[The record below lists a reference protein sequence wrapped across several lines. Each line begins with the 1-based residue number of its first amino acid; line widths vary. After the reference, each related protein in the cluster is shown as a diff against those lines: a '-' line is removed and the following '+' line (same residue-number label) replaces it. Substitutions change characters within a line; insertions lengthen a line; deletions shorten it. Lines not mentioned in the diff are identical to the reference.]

1 MNLLFRLHHLFFLSI
16 LFLAS
21 CVSPEKLRKEL
32 VYFNQGIDSAAI
44 AGYMLEEPV
53 IQKGDLL
60 QINISSRSAS
70 ANLLFSQNMVQ
81 PNVGGAVVS
90 NQSSVMNDQA
100 NQYLVDIASGDIKM
114 PVLGVIHAEGLTK
127 SLLEKEIIRRAAEF
141 VNEAPVVNIRFMN
154 FRVTFLGNVTTP
166 GTKLFDTERVT
177 FLQALGEVGGVAP
190 GGDLKNILLFRE
202 INGKR
207 TLHKIDLTKVDFL
220 NTKENQ
226 LKQNDVVYVSPND
239 RQLAAYDIMAQRRLQ
254 YVNIGL
260 ALVNV
265 IFVITNLFR

>member
-1 MNLLFRLHHLFFLSI
+1 MSLLLRIVNICFL
-16 LFLAS
+16 LVFMFAA
-21 CVSPEKLRKEL
+21 CVTPEKLRNEL
-32 VYFNQGIDSAAI
+32 VYFNQGIDSMAI
-44 AGYMLEEPV
+44 ANYVLDEPV

-81 PNVGGAVVS
+81 PNVGGVTAS
-90 NQSSVMNDQA
+90 SQSTMNTQA
-100 NQYLVDIASGDIKM
+100 NQYLVDLATGDIKM
-114 PVLGVIHAEGLTK
+114 PMLGVIPAEGLTK
-127 SLLEKEIIRRAAEF
+127 SQLEKEIIKRASEYITD
-141 VNEAPVVNIRFMN
+141 APVVNIRFMN

-166 GTKLFDTERVT
+166 GTKTFDSERVT

-190 GGDLKNILLFRE
+190 GGDLKNILIVRE
-202 INGKR
+202 VNGKR
-207 TLHKIDLTKVDFL
+207 TMHKIDLTKADFF

-226 LKQNDVVYVSPND
+226 LKQNDVVYVSPTN

-254 YVNIGL
+254 YVSLGL

-265 IFVITNLFR
+265 ILILSNLFR